1 LDIDSMP
8 PATITSASPA
18 LMAWAASMTVL
29 RPEPQTLF
37 TVVQGTRFGMPA
49 PSAA

>member
-1 LDIDSMP
+1 MHSMP

-18 LMAWAASMTVL
+18 RIACAASITDF

-37 TVVQGTRFGMPA
+37 TVKAGTGFGMPA
-49 PSAA
+49 LMAA